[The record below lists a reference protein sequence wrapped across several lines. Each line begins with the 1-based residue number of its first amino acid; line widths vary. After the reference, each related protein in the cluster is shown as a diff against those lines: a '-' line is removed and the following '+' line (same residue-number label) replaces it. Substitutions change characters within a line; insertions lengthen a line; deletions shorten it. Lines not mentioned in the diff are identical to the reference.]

1 MSSKKKK
8 IKTQKINFLELSP
21 SKKAQ
26 LLKKA
31 RVALQQKVLEAEFL
45 HSFAQAER
53 ITINGQLIQF

>member
-8 IKTQKINFLELSP
+8 SKLKKIDFLKLSP

-31 RVALQQKVLEAEFL
+31 RATLQQKALEAEFL
-45 HSFAQAER
+45 HSFAKAET